1 MKAINNVIIKEKLNL
16 RDIEEEEDKVE
27 EEEDDGQIRY
37 KPLRI
42 MS

>member
-1 MKAINNVIIKEKLNL
+1 MKAIDNLIMKEKLNL
-16 RDIEEEEDKVE
+16 RDTEEEEDKVE
-27 EEEDDGQIRY
+27 EGDDGQIRY